1 MRSHYSCRN
10 KSFLILAFLLGS
22 IQAAFGQQP
31 AKPAGTDA
39 KEESLRQT
47 AARTLNSLGVA
58 YFEKQQFSKAIAA
71 FEDALKYDP
80 ANQDMR
86 TNLGMVYFQQ
96 GQFNKVVETL
106 TQISKARPA
115 DQRVLTA
122 LAVAHF
128 AEGRYGEATSFY
140 EKLAPLVPND
150 PVLRITLAVSAQLA
164 ERAGAAKLLQ
174 QLPQNAETQAQYH
187 IILGDAYRSRQRL
200 PAAIEEYEKALAL
213 VPTLPEVSYRIG
225 VLHSDLHAY
234 DKALEAFQREL
245 RINPQSADAAYSLG
259 AYYLNYGNDAA
270 KARGYFETTVRL
282 NPSHLGAYLE
292 LIKIQLGL
300 GKPAEALTLAEKAA
314 GIDNENGELHYLKSR
329 AFNLQ
334 GKREM
339 AEQEL
344 KRFEELRSSRSLP

>member
-1 MRSHYSCRN
+1 MHP
-10 KSFLILAFLLGS
+10 SFA
-22 IQAAFGQQP
+22 QQL
-31 AKPAGTDA
+31 AKPTGSDA

-58 YFEKQQFSKAIAA
+58 YFEKQQFPKAIAA

-106 TQISKARPA
+106 TETWRIRPT

-128 AEGRYGEATSFY
+128 AEGRYSEAASFY

-150 PVLRITLAVSAQLA
+150 PVLHITLVVACRLA
-164 ERAGAAKLLQ
+164 NRPDASKLLQ
-174 QLPQNAETQAQYH
+174 QLSQDAETQAQYH
-187 IILGDAYRSRQRL
+187 IILADAYRSRQRL
-200 PAAIEEYEKALAL
+200 TLAIEEYEKALTL
-213 VPTLPEVSYRIG
+213 VPTLPEVSYRLG

-234 DKALEAFQREL
+234 EKALEAFQREM

-259 AYYLNYGNDAA
+259 AYYLNYGNDAV
-270 KARGYFETTVRL
+270 KARAYFETATHL
-282 NPSHLGAYLE
+282 NPTHLGAYLE
-292 LIKIQLGL
+292 LMKIQLGL
-300 GKPAEALTLAEKAA
+300 GKPSEALALAEKAEA
-314 GIDNENGELHYLKSR
+314 LGNENDELHYLKSR
-329 AFNLQ
+329 ALNLQ
-334 GKREM
+334 GKKDL
-339 AEQEL
+339 AEKEL
-344 KRFEELRSSRSLP
+344 RKFQELRSSKSLP